1 MVAEERDDEDLEL
14 APADA
19 GLLFRAE
26 MATTNFLMG
35 YWKFLVGALVVV
47 LAAFLFYGQYDA
59 WVMRDQRGT
68 AARIAEVETELPG
81 PSVDLAASLAQAE
94 AAGEEDPRA
103 SLRPA
108 AEKLTAIAGES
119 RGAARVEAQ
128 LKAAEI
134 YRILGET
141 GPRRTALE
149 DAAQHAEGILKYSAV
164 GALANLALEEGRG
177 DEAVSQWKQLVASED
192 GYLAEQALL
201 ELGLTLEA
209 LDRASEA
216 REAYGDFLAR
226 FPESPR
232 AEVARQRQSRV
243 ENAG

>member
-1 MVAEERDDEDLEL
+1 VANEQEDDDLEL

-35 YWKFLVGALVVV
+35 YWKYLVGVLVVV

-59 WVMRDQRGT
+59 WVTRDQRGT
-68 AARIAEVETELPG
+68 AARIAEVEATLPG
-81 PSVDLAASLAQAE
+81 PVVDLAAAVAQAE
-94 AAGEEDPRA
+94 AEGTDPSETLRSA
-103 SLRPA
+103 ATSLSGIA
-108 AEKLTAIAGES
+108 AEA

-134 YRILGET
+134 YRVLGEAE
-141 GPRRTALE
+141 PRRAALE
-149 DAAQHAEGILKYSAV
+149 DAAQHAEGVLKYSAV
-164 GALANLALEEGRG
+164 GALANLALEEGDG
-177 DEAVSQWKQLVASED
+177 DKAVAYWQQLVDSQQ

-201 ELGLTLEA
+201 ELGLALEA
-209 LDRASEA
+209 LDRQEEA
-216 REAYGDFLAR
+216 RQAYGDFLTR

-243 ENAG
+243 EAAG